1 VERTVDSLLENAYNV
16 DRKLLLERNRIASMN
31 GSAYRAVQLYEAL
44 RPARDAVFNAGSYLY
59 FEREVLAAMYNA
71 GRRAAN
77 AWLASGPRTDHLEEH
92 AAGAAA

>member
-1 VERTVDSLLENAYNV
+1 VTTIEVREISPADFSSFEAGSHGLGHDRAAWLLGFRSDVSL
-16 DRKLLLERNRIASMN
+16 
-31 GSAYRAVQLYEAL
+31 
-44 RPARDAVFNAGSYLY
+44 RDAVFDAGSYLY